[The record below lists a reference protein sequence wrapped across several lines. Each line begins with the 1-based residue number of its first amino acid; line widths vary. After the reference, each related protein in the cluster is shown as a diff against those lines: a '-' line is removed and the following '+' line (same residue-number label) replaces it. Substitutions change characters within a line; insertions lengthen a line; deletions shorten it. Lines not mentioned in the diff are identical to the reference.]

1 MARTDQLINIYYGR
15 TGGGRG
21 TRPSGG
27 LEKIRRIRGY
37 EGGGGRWW
45 WWWWWRREPVYICR
59 EGPGGILSGTHGK
72 CGEAGGDWTTTT
84 GGGGATCRAGRALE
98 SGECRVSSHQVSFSG
113 HRAVGL
119 NRSVMVRQ

>member
-37 EGGGGRWW
+37 EGGGG
-45 WWWWWRREPVYICR
+45 
-59 EGPGGILSGTHGK
+59 
-72 CGEAGGDWTTTT
+72 
-84 GGGGATCRAGRALE
+84 GGGGKENQFIFAVRARG
-98 SGECRVSSHQVSFSG
+98 GY
-113 HRAVGL
+113 
-119 NRSVMVRQ
+119 